1 MTWNFRITV
10 RGRFS
15 ELDEDQRRSLRAA
28 QDDHDM
34 LSASF
39 SPEGTFL
46 YTPELV
52 NYQHRFLVT
61 SDEADRDD
69 AETLANIRA
78 EELSVAD
85 LAARSLGGRITSV
98 SAVCVEDFKV
108 RPRARS

>member
-10 RGRFS
+10 RGRLAGLA
-15 ELDEDQRRSLRAA
+15 EEQRRSLRAA

-98 SAVCVEDFKV
+98 SAVCVEDFKA

>member
-10 RGRFS
+10 RGRFAG
-15 ELDEDQRRSLRAA
+15 LDEEQRRSLRAA

-34 LSASF
+34 LSARF

-69 AETLANIRA
+69 AETLACIRA
-78 EELSVAD
+78 EELSAAD
-85 LAARSLGGRITSV
+85 LAARELGGRIMGV
-98 SAVCVEDFKV
+98 SAVCVEDIKV
-108 RPRARS
+108 RPGTRS

>member
-15 ELDEDQRRSLRAA
+15 GLDEEQRRSLRAA

-52 NYQHRFLVT
+52 NYQHRYLVT
-61 SDEADRDD
+61 CDEAGRDD
-69 AETLANIRA
+69 AETLASIRA
-78 EELSVAD
+78 EELSAAD
-85 LAARSLGGRITSV
+85 LASRGLGGRTMSV
-98 SAVCVEDFKV
+98 SAVCVEGIKV
-108 RPRARS
+108 RPRARR

>member
-1 MTWNFRITV
+1 MTWTFRITV
-10 RGRFS
+10 RGRFDG
-15 ELDEDQRRSLRAA
+15 LDEDQRRSLRAA

-34 LSASF
+34 LSARF

-52 NYQHRFLVT
+52 NYQHRFLIT

-78 EELSVAD
+78 EELSAAD
-85 LAARSLGGRITSV
+85 LSSRGFEGRTISV
-98 SAVCVEDFKV
+98 SAVCVEDIKV
-108 RPRARS
+108 RPGVRR